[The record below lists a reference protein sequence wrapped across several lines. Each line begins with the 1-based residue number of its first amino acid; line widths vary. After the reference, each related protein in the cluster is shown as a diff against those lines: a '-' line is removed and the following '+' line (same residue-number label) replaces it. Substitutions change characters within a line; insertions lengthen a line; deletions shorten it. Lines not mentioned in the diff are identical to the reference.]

1 MSFKISLNDISF
13 HISINFSGLYLSLQ
27 CLLNFL
33 SNSNIPSRVEKI
45 FKYMVFKFLES
56 ALNLDLFYT
65 PLPSQISF
73 KFLSLRR
80 AILLIPL
87 RSHFLKICFPQQEKE
102 VEEIMTYFVRIQSE
116 NLKMTRNI
124 RLFILCMSCNFSN
137 EMVLQFCK

>member
-13 HISINFSGLYLSLQ
+13 HISIYFLGFYLSLQ

-33 SNSNIPSRVEKI
+33 ENSNIPSRVEKI
-45 FKYMVFKFLES
+45 FKYMVFKFLEIT
-56 ALNLDLFYT
+56 LNLDLFYT

-102 VEEIMTYFVRIQSE
+102 VGEIMTLPEFNQKIWRWLGTLGYLYCAWAVI
-116 NLKMTRNI
+116 
-124 RLFILCMSCNFSN
+124 FSN
-137 EMVLQFCK
+137 AMILQFCK